1 MVYRKITIIPLPGS
15 AGPRMAV
22 HGNIN
27 RAHKGLRPRFHAT
40 IRVVPSCVFYS
51 SSMTQASPDQLD
63 ISGCASEPIRTPG
76 SIQPHGFMLTLSPAL
91 AVLQASANIAHHAGL
106 QAQDV
111 IGRQLADVIG
121 AAAMGPLAHELG
133 NGTLGQRPAYLG
145 TVTLDNGRHFDV
157 LGHLWDDLTIV
168 EFEAVD
174 RAQPAD
180 FRHLYPLIT
189 DFLARV
195 NEHASIPALT
205 DLAARHVRSV
215 TGYGR
220 VMVYQFDPSG
230 HGRVVAESK
239 APDYDSYL
247 GQSFP
252 ASDIPAQARAL
263 YALSPIRL
271 IQDADYA
278 PAALVPDANP
288 STGQRNDLSFAALR
302 SVSPVHLQYMR
313 NMGTL
318 ASMSVSLMVKGQL
331 WGMISCHNAQPCP
344 VSVEKRTACEQLGQ
358 ILALCV
364 ESREDAAELQFRL
377 DVRRIM
383 VEMLGQLTRGADFV
397 DNLGNVFP
405 ELLRFARA
413 GGVAIVADDRVLTY
427 GDAPDADAVRDL
439 AGWLAVRG
447 HTEVFHTDCL
457 ADAYPAA
464 HAFTRNASG
473 LLALP
478 ISRIHQH
485 YLLWFRPELVRT
497 VEWAGNP
504 YEKAAAPGAPASLS
518 PRQSFATWRETV
530 HGRSLPWHA
539 AEIELTVEFRSALL
553 GIALER
559 AEQMAELAEELGRAN
574 KELEAFSYS
583 VSHDLRAPLRHIV
596 GFSDLLLETSGSEDA
611 GMRLRF
617 LKNIK
622 ESARLAGKL
631 VDDLLSFSQM
641 GRAALRPSRV
651 DMLELVHG
659 CIDKLDLE
667 IGQRRVDWHLEK
679 LPVITADASFLHL
692 AMFNLLSN
700 AVKFTAGQDP
710 AVIRVWCDDTPAQTV
725 FHVADNGV
733 GFNMDY
739 VHKLFGVFQR
749 LHRMED
755 FQGTGIGLANV
766 RRIIERHSG
775 RVWAD
780 SIQGE
785 GATFSFTLPK

>member
-1 MVYRKITIIPLPGS
+1 MTQPLPD
-15 AGPRMAV
+15 
-22 HGNIN
+22 H
-27 RAHKGLRPRFHAT
+27 
-40 IRVVPSCVFYS
+40 
-51 SSMTQASPDQLD
+51 LD
-63 ISGCASEPIRTPG
+63 IAGCDKEPIRTPG

-91 AVLQASANIAHHAGL
+91 EVLQASANLAHWTGVDV
-106 QAQDV
+106 QAV
-111 IGRQLADVIG
+111 LGR
-121 AAAMGPLAHELG
+121 PLAEAIGEAASERLALELG
-133 NGTLGQRPAYLG
+133 SGTLGQRPGYLG
-145 TVTLDNGRHFDV
+145 TVTLANGRHFDV
-157 LGHLWDDLTIV
+157 LGHAWDGLIIA
-168 EFEAVD
+168 EFETVE
-174 RAQPAD
+174 RAQPAE

-195 NEHASIPALT
+195 NEHASIPALS

-252 ASDIPAQARAL
+252 ASDIPAQAREL
-263 YALSPIRL
+263 YTLSPIRL
-271 IQDADYA
+271 IQDANYEAA
-278 PAALVPDANP
+278 PLVPGANP
-288 STGQRNDLSFAALR
+288 VTGSRNDLSFAALR

-318 ASMSVSLMVKGQL
+318 ASMSVSLIVKGKL
-331 WGMISCHNAQPCP
+331 WGLISCHNAEPCP

-358 ILALCV
+358 ILSLCI
-364 ESREDAAELQFRL
+364 ETREDGAELQFRL

-383 VEMLGQLTRGADFV
+383 VEMLGHLTKGADFL
-397 DNLGNVFP
+397 DNLSGVFP

-413 GGVAIVADDRVLTY
+413 GGVAVVVDDRILTY
-427 GDAPDADAVRDL
+427 GDTPDDKAIRAL
-439 AGWLAVRG
+439 STWLAVHG
-447 HTEVFHTDCL
+447 HTELFHTNHL
-457 ADAYPAA
+457 AGAYPPASA
-464 HAFTRNASG
+464 LTGVASG

-485 YLLWFRPELVRT
+485 YLLWFRPELVQT

-504 YEKAAAPGAPASLS
+504 HEKQAPPGAPTQLS
-518 PRQSFATWRETV
+518 PRQSFAAWRETI
-530 HGRSLPWHA
+530 HGHSLPWHA
-539 AEIELTVEFRSALL
+539 AEIELAIEFRSALL

-559 AEQMAELAEELGRAN
+559 AEQMAELAEELTRAN

-596 GFSDLLLETSGSEDA
+596 GFSDLLIEAAGSEDA
-611 GMRLRF
+611 AMRERF

-622 ESARLAGKL
+622 QSARLAGKL

-641 GRAALRPSRV
+641 GRAALRPTQV
-651 DMLELVHG
+651 DMTELVSG

-667 IGQRRVDWHLEK
+667 IGQRKIDWHIDR
-679 LPVITADASFLHL
+679 LPTVCADPSFLHL

-700 AVKFTAGQDP
+700 AVKFTGEREQ
-710 AVIRVWCDDTPAQTV
+710 AVIRVWHEDAGHEYL
-725 FHVADNGV
+725 FHVADNGA

-766 RRIIERHSG
+766 RRIVERHNG
-775 RVWAD
+775 RVWAN
-780 SIQGE
+780 STPGE
-785 GATFSFTLPK
+785 GATFSFSLSKQDSSN